1 MIEKQIAIN
10 ILEDIQNSLMQKNG
24 KEESLKNIDLYR
36 KGLEIATSPKIKNL
50 VNKHKKYIKKYGEND
65 KKTLEIVKKI
75 DDETHKIYNN

>member
-1 MIEKQIAIN
+1 MEKEIAIN
-10 ILEDIQNSLMQKNG
+10 MLQDIEDSLMQKNW
-24 KEESLKNIDLYR
+24 KEQSLKTIAVYR

-50 VNKHKKYIKKYGEND
+50 VKKHTKYIKKYGEND